1 MKIIKSIV
9 PLYHST
15 VTKLDACSNF
25 LLRLNKR
32 GIGAGNEETP
42 KNEEKLKNE
51 ELHRDGSVPINR
63 RKRMRSGN

>member
-1 MKIIKSIV
+1 LNKRTKTKITNSIV

-42 KNEEKLKNE
+42 KKEEKLKNE
-51 ELHRDGSVPINR
+51 ELH
-63 RKRMRSGN
+63 